1 MKGLVT
7 EDAGVVDDDV
17 DAPEMVEAAASA
29 ACSRKPRYH
38 YDNFPMAFITVF
50 QVMTTD
56 NWPWLMYETYN
67 ASGYFALFFFPAVII
82 IGNIIVLNLF
92 LAILL
97 ANFSGDDDA
106 AEMRSGD
113 AACSCFAA
121 SIIASIETRSWIV
134 SAGCICVL
142 RCAAATTVISIV
154 LVMPPPPWPVAWITP
169 LLRTTT
175 SPAGDVPSMTPS
187 VMALTI
193 LPVDILLK
201 LLARGAFG
209 TEPL

>member
-1 MKGLVT
+1 MT
-7 EDAGVVDDDV
+7 ERKQIVLWRTLFDRVDTLPRDGRLTADELRAALATSAFYSIEAGRYYV
-17 DAPEMVEAAASA
+17 ALSLAASA

-97 ANFSGDDDA
+97 ANFSGDDDEDA
-106 AEMRSGD
+106 SSSSSDELSSRSPRIRCAVRAGGGRQPG
-113 AACSCFAA
+113 AGAGAAA
-121 SIIASIETRSWIV
+121 SWSVKPRS
-134 SAGCICVL
+134 SNEMDA
-142 RCAAATTVISIV
+142 IST
-154 LVMPPPPWPVAWITP
+154 LVWCHA
-169 LLRTTT
+169 
-175 SPAGDVPSMTPS
+175 
-187 VMALTI
+187 
-193 LPVDILLK
+193 
-201 LLARGAFG
+201 
-209 TEPL
+209 